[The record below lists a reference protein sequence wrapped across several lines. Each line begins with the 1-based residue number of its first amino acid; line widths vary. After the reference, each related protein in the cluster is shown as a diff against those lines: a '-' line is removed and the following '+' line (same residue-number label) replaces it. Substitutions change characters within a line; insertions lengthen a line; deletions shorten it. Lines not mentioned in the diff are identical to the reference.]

1 MHNAHSGIQTAR
13 MYVNCKL
20 SPVQLRFRF
29 APDGFLWFHLYITVI
44 IVINEASS
52 SRADSEI
59 IGNPYTRPIF
69 AGSVS
74 ASSNFVRIY
83 YISLLW
89 IQHGRTCQ
97 Y

>member
-1 MHNAHSGIQTAR
+1 
-13 MYVNCKL
+13 MYVNFKL

-59 IGNPYTRPIF
+59 KGNPYSTNIF

-74 ASSNFVRIY
+74 ASMVSGSTIRFRSNFTTFHCYGFDTVVHVN
-83 YISLLW
+83 
-89 IQHGRTCQ
+89 IQF
-97 Y
+97 